1 MMNLPLA
8 ALLLAAVVPGNLPFA
23 VDASEDASSQFPG
36 APRIQ
41 SFSFAQ
47 WEGRW
52 VFLGGRKAGY
62 HSVGGGTAEFLR
74 SDANREVWVVDTT
87 ATPSRTYHAS
97 VDQLPQSLAVVRS
110 QWASTAQL
118 YFQDGPKLYIAGGYG
133 EDGAGKWVTFPV
145 ISRVDLPQLIESVL
159 HGKIAPASVS
169 FAESKAVQ
177 SAGGGLIKLADGFFY
192 LVMGHSF
199 SGSYTAFEGQGEHN
213 AEAASQ
219 VYLNQIRKLKI
230 ADLSPGRLD
239 VSVVETFED
248 EDQFHR
254 RDLNVTPILSTNGLG
269 LAAYGG
275 VFTPQTQLSYSQPV
289 YLFESGKPLVDHAF
303 DQKMNTYSCPTM
315 LLYEKSGAI
324 SEARMY
330 TTFFGGIGRFSW
342 DAAAQKFVENPK
354 VGSKTEPEYL
364 DGLQW
369 SDQISTIQRNT
380 QAGKVETSEAVQ
392 PAGLPGFLGAG
403 AVFIPVP
410 QLKRA
415 YPGTDIL
422 DLEPLRGTKTL
433 VGYIYGGIRAS
444 PYRFP
449 YDKTA
454 APNNSGAVPTV
465 TNGLIL
471 KVYLD
476 VPGK

>member
-8 ALLLAAVVPGNLPFA
+8 ALLLAAVLPGNLPFA
-23 VDASEDASSQFPG
+23 IDASEDASSQFPG

-62 HSVGGGTAEFLR
+62 HSVGGGAAEFLR

-87 ATPSRTYHAS
+87 VTPARTYHAS

-133 EDGAGKWVTFPV
+133 EDGNSKWVTFPV
-145 ISRVDLPQLIESVL
+145 ISRIDLPQLIESVL

-169 FAESKAVQ
+169 FAESQAVQ

-199 SGSYTAFEGQGEHN
+199 NGSYIAYEGQGEHN
-213 AEAASQ
+213 AEAVSQ

-230 ADLSPGRLD
+230 TDLSPGRLD
-239 VSVVETFED
+239 VSMVETFED

-254 RDLNVTPILSTNGLG
+254 RDLNVTPILSSDGLG

-275 VFTPQTQLSYSQPV
+275 VFTPQTQLNYSKPV
-289 YLFESGKPLVDHAF
+289 YLFGNGKPTVDGGF
-303 DQKMNTYSCPTM
+303 DQKMNAYSCPIL
-315 LLYEKSGAI
+315 LLYEKSGA
-324 SEARMY
+324 SMY
-330 TTFFGGIGRFSW
+330 TTFFGGISRFSW
-342 DAAAQKFVENPK
+342 DAATQKFLENPR
-354 VGSKTEPEYL
+354 VGSKTESEYL

-369 SDQISTIQRNT
+369 SDQISTIQRNKR
-380 QAGKVETSEAVQ
+380 AGNVETSEVVQ
-392 PAGLPGFLGAG
+392 PAGLPGFLGTG
-403 AVFIPVP
+403 AVFIPAP
-410 QLKRA
+410 QLERA

-422 DLEPLRGTKTL
+422 DLEALRGRKTL

-454 APNNSGAVPTV
+454 TPNNAGAVPSS
-465 TNGLIL
+465 TNSLIL
-471 KVYLD
+471 RVYLD

>member
-1 MMNLPLA
+1 MMNLPLTT
-8 ALLLAAVVPGNLPFA
+8 LLLAAVLPGNLPFA

-47 WEGRW
+47 LEGRW

-62 HSVGGGTAEFLR
+62 HSVGGGAAEFLR
-74 SDANREVWVVDTT
+74 SDANREVWVIDTT
-87 ATPSRTYHAS
+87 VTPARTYHAS
-97 VDQLPQSLAVVRS
+97 VDQLPESLAVVRS

-118 YFQDGPKLYIAGGYG
+118 YFQDGPELYIAGGYG
-133 EDGAGKWVTFPV
+133 EDGTGKWVTVPV
-145 ISRVDLPQLIESVL
+145 ISRVDLPQLIESVM
-159 HGKIAPASVS
+159 HGKIAAASVS

-192 LVMGHSF
+192 LVMGHTF
-199 SGSYTAFEGQGEHN
+199 NGSYLAFEGQAEHN
-213 AEAASQ
+213 ADAVSQ

-230 ADLSPGRLD
+230 TDGSPGRLD

-254 RDLNVTPILSTNGLG
+254 RDLNVTPILSTDGLG

-275 VFTPQTQLSYSQPV
+275 VFTPQTQLNYSKPV
-289 YLFESGKPLVDHAF
+289 YLFGNGKPMVDSGF
-303 DQKMNTYSCPTM
+303 DQKMNAYSCPTL
-315 LLYEKSGAI
+315 LLYEKAGAT
-324 SEARMY
+324 SRVVMY
-330 TTFFGGIGRFSW
+330 TTLFGGISRFSW
-342 DAAAQKFVENPK
+342 DAAAQRFVENPK

-369 SDQISTIQRNT
+369 SDQISTIQRK
-380 QAGKVETSEAVQ
+380 QWVGKVETSEVVQ
-392 PAGLPGFLGAG
+392 TAGLPAFLGTG
-403 AVFIPVP
+403 AVFIPAP
-410 QLKRA
+410 QLARA

-422 DLEPLRGTKTL
+422 DLEPLRGKKTL

-454 APNNSGAVPTV
+454 TPNNAGAVPSS
-465 TNGLIL
+465 TNSLIL

-476 VPGK
+476 VSGK

>member
-1 MMNLPLA
+1 MMNLPLTT
-8 ALLLAAVVPGNLPFA
+8 LLLAAVLPGNLPFA

-62 HSVGGGTAEFLR
+62 HSVGGGAAEFLR
-74 SDANREVWVVDTT
+74 SDANREVWVIDTT
-87 ATPSRTYHAS
+87 VTPARTYHAS
-97 VDQLPQSLAVVRS
+97 VDQLPESLAVVRS

-118 YFQDGPKLYIAGGYG
+118 YFQDGPELYIAGGYG
-133 EDGAGKWVTFPV
+133 EDGTGKWVTVPV
-145 ISRVDLPQLIESVL
+145 ISRVDLPQLIESVM
-159 HGKIAPASVS
+159 HGKIAAASVS
-169 FAESKAVQ
+169 FAENKAVQ

-192 LVMGHSF
+192 LVMGHTF
-199 SGSYTAFEGQGEHN
+199 NGSYLAFEGQAEHN
-213 AEAASQ
+213 ADAVSQ

-230 ADLSPGRLD
+230 TDGSPGRLD

-254 RDLNVTPILSTNGLG
+254 RDLNVTPILSTDGLG

-275 VFTPQTQLSYSQPV
+275 VFTPQTQLNYSKPV
-289 YLFESGKPLVDHAF
+289 YLFGNGKPMVDSGF
-303 DQKMNTYSCPTM
+303 DQKMNAYSCPTL
-315 LLYEKSGAI
+315 LLYEKAGAT
-324 SEARMY
+324 SRVVMY
-330 TTFFGGIGRFSW
+330 TTLFGGISRFSW
-342 DAAAQKFVENPK
+342 DAAAQRFVENPK

-369 SDQISTIQRNT
+369 SDQISTIQRK
-380 QAGKVETSEAVQ
+380 QWVGKVETSEVVQ
-392 PAGLPGFLGAG
+392 TAGLPAFLGTG
-403 AVFIPVP
+403 AVFIPAP
-410 QLKRA
+410 QLARA

-422 DLEPLRGTKTL
+422 DLEPLRGKKTL

-454 APNNSGAVPTV
+454 TPNNAGAVPSS
-465 TNGLIL
+465 TNSLIL

-476 VPGK
+476 VSGK

>member
-8 ALLLAAVVPGNLPFA
+8 TLFLAAVLPGNLPFT
-23 VDASEDASSQFPG
+23 VDASEDASSQFPD

-62 HSVGGGTAEFLR
+62 HSVGGGAAEFLR

-87 ATPSRTYHAS
+87 VNPSRTYHAS

-118 YFQDGPKLYIAGGYG
+118 YFQDGPRLYIAGGYG

-145 ISRVDLPQLIESVL
+145 ISRIDLPQLIESVL

-169 FAESKAVQ
+169 FAENKAVQ

-199 SGSYTAFEGQGEHN
+199 NGSYTAFEGQGEHN
-213 AEAASQ
+213 AEAVSQ
-219 VYLNQIRKLKI
+219 VYLNQIRKLQI
-230 ADLSPGRLD
+230 TDLSPGRLD
-239 VSVVETFED
+239 VRVVETFED

-254 RDLNVTPILSTNGLG
+254 RDLNVTPILSTEGLG

-275 VFTPQTQLSYSQPV
+275 VFTPQTQLNYSRPV
-289 YLFESGKPLVDHAF
+289 YLFGNGKPVVDGDF
-303 DQKMNTYSCPTM
+303 DQKMNAYSCPIL
-315 LLYEKSGAI
+315 LLYEKSGG
-324 SEARMY
+324 SMY

-342 DAAAQKFVENPK
+342 DAAAQTFVENPK
-354 VGSKTEPEYL
+354 VGGKTELEYL

-380 QAGKVETSEAVQ
+380 RAGKAETSEVVQ

-403 AVFIPVP
+403 AVFIPSP

-454 APNNSGAVPTV
+454 TPNNAGAVPSS
-465 TNGLIL
+465 TNRLIL

-476 VPGK
+476 VPGR